1 MISEDKLFQAFVSP
15 TIFISAT
22 GLLILTLNTR
32 LISIVSRIRTF
43 NKELRD
49 LTDNSQEI
57 ILIESQLNQT
67 TLRAKLI
74 RFSLLFILMGI
85 IGIMMTCL
93 FLGLNLY
100 VNMYYE
106 SISFF
111 VISILFVICGLCCF
125 MAELIIC
132 LQPIQEERIMRR
144 VISQIGL
151 EL

>member
-22 GLLILTLNTR
+22 GLLVLTLNTR
-32 LISIVSRIRTF
+32 LVSIVSRIRTF

-49 LTDNSQEI
+49 DNNSHEI
-57 ILIESQLNQT
+57 YLIESQLNQT

-74 RFSLLFILMGI
+74 RFALLFILMGI
-85 IGIMMTCL
+85 IGILITCL
-93 FLGLNLY
+93 LLGLNLY
-100 VNMYYE
+100 INLFYE
-106 SISFF
+106 SIAFF
-111 VISILFVICGLCCF
+111 IISIFFVICGICCYI
-125 MAELIIC
+125 AELIIC